1 MTMTKTGRVFAVL
14 ALAALPVAGT
24 AQESGAQLYERHC
37 AYCHGADATG
47 DGPLAPALV
56 LQPTDLTQLGA
67 RNDGVFPVERVVMRI
82 DGREPL
88 VSHGSPMPVF
98 GPFFASGRQA
108 AIASA
113 SGQPILA
120 DEPVV
125 ALTEYLRELQR

>member
-1 MTMTKTGRVFAVL
+1 MTMTGRIFAVL

-24 AQESGAQLYERHC
+24 AQESGTQLYERHC

-47 DGPLAPALV
+47 DGPLAPALI
-56 LQPTDLTQLGA
+56 LQPPDLTRLSE
-67 RNDGVFPVERVVMRI
+67 RNNGVFPVERVVMRI

-98 GPFFASGRQA
+98 GPFFESGRQA
-108 AIASA
+108 AIGTA

-125 ALTEYLRELQR
+125 TLTEYLRDLQR